1 MNQES
6 SEELTR
12 LKELIP
18 SPSVG
23 ALLDTARAVRTADGR
38 VVLTVRGEFQKR
50 LLESRYAPQLERA
63 FHVPVDV
70 IAVPPHAPRAP
81 DGVGAARVRPQ
92 LHGRGGEYA
101 VRVVRA
107 FVEGGP
113 LCTPLVVIHGPPRCG
128 KSALVEWACMLARR
142 RVFRLDLQR
151 LRAGHSRGLVPR
163 KPLMIADGV
172 HTLAGGSAGQRI
184 LTRILDNL
192 RDRGDR
198 ALLTL
203 EGHPR
208 AIPGLSEALVNRF
221 EGGVLI
227 GLEEPGLAAKRLQ
240 LRDHARRKGRTL
252 PPSWEE
258 ELIRLPAHDA
268 VAALDSRLTGESL
281 RGGTHGE
288 RDAIERMKDVASRLL
303 EVDRTWLDG
312 ETRRRSAVQARRVVI
327 VAALRGGVDP
337 VRVASVFR
345 LKSMR
350 SVREARKRIEFEE
363 QRNPRFA
370 RLVHEVCRV
379 LPES

>member
-1 MNQES
+1 MNEES
-6 SEELTR
+6 SEVLAR

-18 SPSVG
+18 SPAVG
-23 ALLDTARAVRTADGR
+23 GLLDAARAERTADGR
-38 VVLTVRGEFQKR
+38 IVLTVRGEFQKQ
-50 LLESRYAPQLERA
+50 LLESRYASQLERA

-70 IAVPPHAPRAP
+70 IAVRPHAPRAP
-81 DGVGAARVRPQ
+81 SGAGAARVRPQ
-92 LHGRGGEYA
+92 LHGLGGEYA

-113 LCTPLVVIHGPPRCG
+113 LCTPLVVIHGPPRSG

-172 HTLAGGSAGQRI
+172 HTLAGGSAGQRN
-184 LTRILDNL
+184 LMRILDHL

-208 AIPGLSEALVNRF
+208 TSGLSEALVNRF
-221 EGGVLI
+221 GGGVLI

-240 LRDHARRKGRTL
+240 LRDHARRKGLALL
-252 PPSWEE
+252 PRDWEE

-268 VAALDSRLTGESL
+268 VAALDSRLTGEAL
-281 RGGTHGE
+281 RGPQGE

-303 EVDRTWLDG
+303 EVDRIWLDG

-350 SVREARKRIEFEE
+350 SVREARRRIELEE
-363 QRNPRFA
+363 QRDPRFA

-379 LPES
+379 LPGS